1 METDMTQMMIM
12 MQDMHSSMQDMHS
25 SMQEMRSSMQ
35 EMGSSMQEIRSS
47 MQGLGKRFDGLAI
60 EFIRSENRM
69 KTKFEDFT
77 EEMKGIYRH
86 TAAAAEDARS
96 SANKVYSHGSQ
107 LVDHEDRIRSLEGKR
122 KSPPA
127 V

>member
-1 METDMTQMMIM
+1 METDMTQMMTM
-12 MQDMHSSMQDMHS
+12 MQQMHS

-35 EMGSSMQEIRSS
+35 EMGSSMQEMRSS

-60 EFIRSENRM
+60 EFLRSENRL

-96 SANKVYSHGSQ
+96 SANKVYSHGAQ
-107 LVDHEDRIRSLEGKR
+107 LVDHEDRIRILEGKR
-122 KSPPA
+122 KSPPS